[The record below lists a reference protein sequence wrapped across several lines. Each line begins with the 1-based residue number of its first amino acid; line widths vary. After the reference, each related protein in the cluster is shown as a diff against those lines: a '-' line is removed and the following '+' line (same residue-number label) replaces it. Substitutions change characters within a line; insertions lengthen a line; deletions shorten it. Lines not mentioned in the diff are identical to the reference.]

1 MDSEDTIRVIL
12 AVGENRSLAG
22 KLCQELDGRDGI
34 VLAGELAGGEEM
46 PAVAAASA
54 DVLVVAGE
62 AGADTARRLAEAV
75 PGVPVVLITDNVIR
89 DLVPAVKAGVA
100 GLLPADVAGSDLIET
115 IRRVHLWSGRSAAL
129 V

>member
-22 KLCQELDGRDGI
+22 KLCQELDGSDGI
-34 VLAGELAGGEEM
+34 VLTGGFAGGEEM
-46 PAVAAASA
+46 SAVAAASA

-62 AGADTARRLAEAV
+62 AGANTARRLAEAV